1 MGSMPTP
8 RPVVLVSALALSLL
22 GPCASA
28 LIVPMSGWVPV
39 NGNANVWTDTSGA
52 CLLREERSEQA
63 FPVLASQEE
72 ALAFAA
78 KLRVQLSKSMGP
90 VISQPVDR
98 AGFWAVLAAYDYKKE
113 DATYKVSQLYINDA
127 GTLRTVTGSSA
138 DGEKGACVNAMR
150 EFIRYLA
157 D

>member
-1 MGSMPTP
+1 MPSP
-8 RPVVLVSALALSLL
+8 RPVLVSALALSLL
-22 GPCASA
+22 GASTSA
-28 LIVPMSGWVPV
+28 LIVPMNGWVPV

-52 CLLREERSEQA
+52 CLLREERSNQA
-63 FPVLASQEE
+63 FPILASQEE

-78 KLRVQLSKSMGP
+78 KLRVQLSKS
-90 VISQPVDR
+90 VDTVVSQPVDR

-113 DATYKVSQLYINDA
+113 GATYKVSQLYINDA
-127 GTLRTVTGSSA
+127 GLLRTVTGSSA